1 MALIVTI
8 TGNVNVIEGG
18 ITVLDTHVID
28 DSTGLVPTRSLTY
41 SWLASEG
48 EFIGVTDSSSVVYS
62 TQNVVIPADDTSTN
76 VIITCTVEIPG
87 IPNPTVTTPL
97 SLTTLEDIGITG
109 IVVNMLIQTVVS
121 DLDLYDSTSLAAGS
135 DDLLYENVDTLE
147 RLTIDRIRWLSGNR
161 LNLDRHST
169 SDQIEMR
176 HYWLPDNDGLNHR
189 TTQSVYIINSDGD
202 ILELGNARFSNVGAS
217 FATWVI
223 PPADTED
230 VSIIADIGDDETIIL
245 GIADSASLGFDAEE
259 GESTV
264 TVTVSEDTE
273 SIERLIVTFDYDETV
288 NYGGNVDITAN
299 VIDRETGEE
308 PTSVVGY
315 AWVLETSTVG
325 SISPTN
331 AQTISYTATST
342 GNVPLSVLVSC
353 TVTSGSDE
361 VTKYILLRIP
371 GHLAPSDSTFSR
383 KVVRAIIDK
392 INVGFLDRLL
402 DNTGFNKI
410 DGIEEKP
417 LESFGI
423 AQLFITIGYN
433 AGSSDDEDIA
443 YPSRYRAAKVNVPF
457 SSRIN
462 GASEM
467 SGNYIV
473 ILQPIRDKDG
483 NNQPPAAGEEGRNFV
498 TYGVYDKINT
508 GFKISYQE
516 GISVEAYDSENL
528 NVLTGSPS
536 GIISVKV
543 AWFAR
548 GW

>member
-8 TGNVNVIEGG
+8 TGNVNVIAGG

-28 DSTGLVPTRSLTY
+28 DETGLVPTRSLTY
-41 SWLASEG
+41 SWLASDG
-48 EFIGVTDSSSVVYS
+48 EFIGPTDGSRVTYS

-76 VIITCTVEIPG
+76 VMITCTAEIPG

-97 SLTTLEDIGITG
+97 SLTTLDDIGITG

-121 DLDLYDSTSLAAGS
+121 NFDLYDSTSLAAGS

-147 RLTIDRIRWLSGNR
+147 RLTIDRIRWFSGNR
-161 LNLDRHST
+161 LNLERHSN
-169 SDQIEMR
+169 DQIEMR

-202 ILELGNARFSNVGAS
+202 IVELGNARFSNVGAS

-230 VSIIADIGDDETIIL
+230 VSIVANIGDDETIIL

-259 GESTV
+259 GEATV

-288 NYGGNVDITAN
+288 NYGGDVDITAN
-299 VIDRETGEE
+299 VIDRETGEV

-315 AWVLETSTVG
+315 AWILETINVG
-325 SISPTN
+325 SISPANT
-331 AQTISYTATST
+331 QTTSYTAPST

-353 TVTSGSDE
+353 TVTIGSDTT
-361 VTKYILLRIP
+361 TKYILLRIP

-383 KVVRAIIDK
+383 KIVRAIIDK

-423 AQLFITIGYN
+423 ANLNIPIGYN
-433 AGSSDDEDIA
+433 AGSSSDEDIA
-443 YPSRYRAAKVNVPF
+443 YPSRYRATKVNVPF

-462 GASEM
+462 GAAEM

-473 ILQPIRDKDG
+473 ILQPIKEKDG

-516 GISVEAYDSENL
+516 GISVEAYDSDNL
-528 NVLTGSPS
+528 NVVTGSPS